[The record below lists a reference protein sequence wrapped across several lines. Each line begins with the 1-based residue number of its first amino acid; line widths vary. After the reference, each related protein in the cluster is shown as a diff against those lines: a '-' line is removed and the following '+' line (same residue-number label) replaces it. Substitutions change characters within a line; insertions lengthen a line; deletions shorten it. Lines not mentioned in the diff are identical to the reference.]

1 LGIPAALLSAMPV
14 LALGAGANRV
24 VRGVRIE
31 HLCGD
36 PTLSAEEDARLMAR
50 LVETALAA
58 LRTNVEGP
66 TLFDPF
72 ASREEA

>member
-1 LGIPAALLSAMPV
+1 MVRLWKSHGCKQPKRI
-14 LALGAGANRV
+14 
-24 VRGVRIE
+24 RGVRIE

-36 PTLSAEEDARLMAR
+36 PTLSPEEDARLMAR
-50 LVETALAA
+50 LVETALSA

-72 ASREEA
+72 AFQQEEVARVPA